1 MVRTWCALGD
11 PWSPPASPRTAR
23 RSPHFL
29 EAANFWGVRH
39 FSRPQ
44 PFTFS
49 RTLSSAACPLEPP
62 ANPRSARKSPHFS
75 KVAGFGGSDRSL
87 RTSST
92 AVLRTLPSAAGRPG
106 TPMVSS
112 ETAKDPPWAPSAPLR
127 GRRTQFERRPARS
140 FPAPA
145 SAGFVHWSHPPIPFF
160 SRRGGEVWLTQ
171 PPGSCTDAARRSFA
185 PHLLLTGK
193 ARRRRKKTW
202 APKLLRA
209 GPRGR
214 TKCARNAHEMRT
226 KCALSGRPAARPTA

>member
-1 MVRTWCALGD
+1 MGGIWAASGHPDGVSGFYSQPCVAHGAGNKIQGAHPGTLGGAKGPSGSAFGALSGASITFLD
-11 PWSPPASPRTAR
+11 PNQSLLAGAYLRPRAPWSPPASPRTAR

-92 AVLRTLPSAAGRPG
+92 AVWRTLPSAAGPPG

-112 ETAKDPPWAPSAPLR
+112 EAATDPPWAPSAPLL
-127 GRRTQFERRPARS
+127 GRQTQFERRPVRS

-160 SRRGGEVWLTQ
+160 SRRGGRF
-171 PPGSCTDAARRSFA
+171 G
-185 PHLLLTGK
+185 
-193 ARRRRKKTW
+193 
-202 APKLLRA
+202 
-209 GPRGR
+209 
-214 TKCARNAHEMRT
+214 
-226 KCALSGRPAARPTA
+226 